1 MTKYDFI
8 LMSGEADAFLKKL
21 QEIGL
26 VDITRS
32 VKPVDEESEKLSYQA
47 DIYRKAIVALKEVEP
62 AEFAEKT
69 YGDLAANVMETVN
82 GIEADRNQLTQLHKD
97 LEECQPWGNF
107 NMNDIE
113 KLAKQGL
120 KLHFYKAKTVDPAWK
135 EQYALSEISNDGTNT
150 YFVVVDD
157 SEAVI
162 TSHSVGEPFGVA
174 RSDSDAAIHTYEFPL
189 KELPA
194 PTRDCATIKKEI
206 SALEYEIEQK
216 NKHLSEL
223 KCHEDDLRKELD
235 KMASDL
241 DLHLAH
247 VAGEKAA
254 EDYITVF
261 EGFAPASSEERLRAL
276 LDQEDVFYVA
286 DKAKVDDNPPIKLKN
301 NKFVSMFELLT
312 DMYGRPKYDEFDPT
326 VFISIFFMLFFA
338 FCMGD
343 MGYGLVLIGAS
354 LGLKKV
360 LGNIAPLGVTL
371 GIATTI
377 VGFFF
382 HTFFSMDML
391 EWSWLPDSVKAIMLP
406 SQIAG
411 YDGTM
416 VLALLVG
423 IVHICLAMI
432 VKTYQA
438 TKTKGFA
445 NSLGTWGWTL
455 LIVGGVIVGGLA
467 LMGVMD
473 KEVTKWVVIVLG
485 VLSALGIFFLN
496 DLHRNPLMNFGSGL
510 WDTYNTATGLLGDVL
525 SYLRLYALGLAGA
538 KLGEAFNAIGVQA
551 LGDGGFG
558 WVAFILIV
566 VIGHV
571 LNVAMCVL
579 GAFVH
584 PLRLNFLEFFKNSG
598 YEGTGR
604 NYNPLQSTN
613 KYQQIKN

>member
-1 MTKYDFI
+1 MVTEMTKYDFI
-8 LMSGEADAFLKKL
+8 LMSGDADAFLEKL
-21 QEIGL
+21 QTVGM

-32 VKPVDEESEKLSYQA
+32 LKPIDEQSEKLSA
-47 DIYRKAIVALKEVEP
+47 RAEVYRKALSQLKEVEKADDP
-62 AEFAEKT
+62 GEKPTDFAV
-69 YGDLAANVMETVN
+69 AVMETVRDKEA
-82 GIEADRNQLTQLHKD
+82 IEAQLPQLRKEADELSAWGRFDAKSIDRLKEN
-97 LEECQPWGNF
+97 
-107 NMNDIE
+107 
-113 KLAKQGL
+113 GL
-120 KLHFYKAKTVDPAWK
+120 KLHFYKAKAIEPAWK
-135 EQYALSEISNDGTNT
+135 EQYALSEIANLGGYS
-150 YFVVVDD
+150 YFVVV
-157 SEAVI
+157 
-162 TSHSVGEPFGVA
+162 
-174 RSDSDAAIHTYEFPL
+174 SDNEETYDFPL

-194 PTRDCATIKKEI
+194 PERD
-206 SALEYEIEQK
+206 SAAIEQQIADLEAQVK
-216 NKHLSEL
+216 QKEHRLAQL
-223 KCHEDDLRKELD
+223 KWHEPVLQGELD
-235 KMASDL
+235 KTLSRL
-241 DLHLAH
+241 DLHLAN

-261 EGFAPASSEERLRAL
+261 EGFAPAECEPAL
-276 LDQEDVFYVA
+276 HDMLEKESVFYLV

-301 NKFVSMFELLT
+301 NKFVSMFEMLT

-343 MGYGLVLIGAS
+343 AGYGLVLILGS
-354 LGLKKV
+354 LALKKK
-360 LGNIAPLGVTL
+360 LGKIAPLGVTL

-377 VGFFF
+377 IGVLF
-382 HTFFSMDML
+382 HTFFSTDML
-391 EWSWLPDSVKAIMLP
+391 EWSWIPEGVKKCMLP

-432 VKTYQA
+432 VKTYQS
-438 TKTKGFA
+438 TKVKGFA

-473 KEVTKWVVIVLG
+473 KALTKWIVIVIG
-485 VLSALGIFFLN
+485 CLSALGIFFLN
-496 DLHRNPLMNFGSGL
+496 DLHRNPLLNVGSGL

-538 KLGEAFNAIGVQA
+538 KLGEAFNAIGIQA
-551 LGDGGFG
+551 LGDGGVG
-558 WVAFILIV
+558 WIWFILIV
-566 VIGHV
+566 VIGHT

-604 NYNPLQSTN
+604 RYKPLSEN
-613 KYQQIKN
+613 INN

>member
-1 MTKYDFI
+1 MVTKMTKYDFI
-8 LMSGEADAFLKKL
+8 LMSGDADAFLEKL
-21 QEIGL
+21 QAVGV

-32 VKPVDEESEKLSYQA
+32 LKPIDDKSEKLSA
-47 DIYRKAIVALKEVEP
+47 RAEVYRKALSSLKAVEKADDPGQKPTDFAVEVMQTVSEKEAIEAQLPQLRKEADELVPWGQFDAKSFERLKE
-62 AEFAEKT
+62 
-69 YGDLAANVMETVN
+69 N
-82 GIEADRNQLTQLHKD
+82 
-97 LEECQPWGNF
+97 
-107 NMNDIE
+107 
-113 KLAKQGL
+113 GL
-120 KLHFYKAKTVDPAWK
+120 KLHFYKAKAIDPAWH
-135 EQYALSEISNDGTNT
+135 EQYALSEISNVGGYS
-150 YFVVVDD
+150 YFVVV
-157 SEAVI
+157 SEN
-162 TSHSVGEPFGVA
+162 EE
-174 RSDSDAAIHTYEFPL
+174 DYDFPL

-194 PTRDCATIKKEI
+194 PTSDYA
-206 SALEYEIEQK
+206 AIEQQIADLEAQAK
-216 NKHLSEL
+216 EKEHRLAQL
-223 KCHEDDLRKELD
+223 KWHEPVIQGELD
-235 KMASDL
+235 KTLSKL
-241 DLHLAH
+241 DLHLAN

-261 EGFAPASSEERLRAL
+261 EGFAPVENEPALRDML
-276 LDQEDVFYVA
+276 EQESVYYIE
-286 DKAKVDDNPPIKLKN
+286 DKAKVDDNPPIQLKN

-354 LGLKKV
+354 LALKKV
-360 LGNIAPLGVTL
+360 LGKIAPLGVTL
-371 GIATTI
+371 GIATTV
-377 VGFFF
+377 VGFLF

-391 EWSWLPDSVKAIMLP
+391 EWSWLPEGVKRIMLP
-406 SQIAG
+406 STIAG

-423 IVHICLAMI
+423 IVHICLALIM
-432 VKTYQA
+432 KTYQA
-438 TKTKGFA
+438 TKVKGFA

-473 KEVTKWVVIVLG
+473 KEVTKWVIIILG
-485 VLSALGIFFLN
+485 GLSALGIFFLN
-496 DLHRNPLMNFGSGL
+496 DLNRNPLLNFGSGL
-510 WDTYNTATGLLGDVL
+510 WDTYNTVTGLLGDVL

-538 KLGEAFNAIGVQA
+538 KLGEAFNSIAVQA
-551 LGDGGFG
+551 LGDGGAG
-558 WVAFILIV
+558 WIAFILIV

-571 LNVAMCVL
+571 LNIAMCVL

-604 NYNPLQSTN
+604 KYKPLTEN
-613 KYQQIKN
+613 NN

>member
-1 MTKYDFI
+1 MVTEMTKYDFI
-8 LMSGEADAFLKKL
+8 LMSGDADAFLEKL
-21 QEIGL
+21 QTVGM

-32 VKPVDEESEKLSYQA
+32 LKPVDEQSEKLSARA
-47 DIYRKAIVALKEVEP
+47 DIYRKALSTLKAVEKADDP
-62 AEFAEKT
+62 GQKPTDFAVE
-69 YGDLAANVMETVN
+69 VMETVRDK
-82 GIEADRNQLTQLHKD
+82 EALEAQLPQLRKD
-97 LEECQPWGNF
+97 ADELVPWGQFDAKNF
-107 NMNDIE
+107 DRLKEN
-113 KLAKQGL
+113 GL
-120 KLHFYKAKTVDPAWK
+120 KLHFYRAKAIDPAWS
-135 EQYALSEISNDGTNT
+135 EQYALSEISNIGGYS
-150 YFVVVDD
+150 YFVVV
-157 SEAVI
+157 
-162 TSHSVGEPFGVA
+162 
-174 RSDSDAAIHTYEFPL
+174 SDSDDYNFPL

-194 PTRDCATIKKEI
+194 PEKDYA
-206 SALEYEIEQK
+206 AIEQQIADLEAQVK
-216 NKHLSEL
+216 QKEHRLAQL
-223 KCHEDDLRKELD
+223 KWHEPVIQAELD
-235 KMASDL
+235 KTLSKL

-247 VAGEKAA
+247 VSGEKAA

-261 EGFAPASSEERLRAL
+261 EGFAPAECEPAL
-276 LDQEDVFYVA
+276 HDMLEKENILYLV

-343 MGYGLVLIGAS
+343 MGYGLVLILAS
-354 LGLKKV
+354 LGLKKM

-371 GIATTI
+371 GIATTV

-382 HTFFSMDML
+382 HTFFSVDML
-391 EWSWLPDSVKAIMLP
+391 QWSWLPEGVKSIMLP

-423 IVHICLAMI
+423 VVHICLAMI

-455 LIVGGVIVGGLA
+455 LIVGGVIVGAFA
-467 LMGVMD
+467 LLGVMD
-473 KEVTKWVVIVLG
+473 TSVATWAIIIIG
-485 VLSALGIFFLN
+485 ILSALGIFFLN
-496 DLHRNPLMNFGSGL
+496 NLHRNPLVNMGAGL
-510 WDTYNTATGLLGDVL
+510 WDTYQMVTGLLGDVL

-551 LGDGGFG
+551 LGDGGVN
-558 WVAFILIV
+558 WIWFILIV

-571 LNVAMCVL
+571 LNIAMCVL

-604 NYNPLQSTN
+604 KYKPLQS
-613 KYQQIKN
+613 

>member
-1 MTKYDFI
+1 MVTEMTKYGFI
-8 LMSGEADAFLKKL
+8 LMSGDADAFLEKL
-21 QEIGL
+21 QRVG
-26 VDITRS
+26 VMDITRS
-32 VKPVDEESEKLSYQA
+32 MKPVDEQSEKMSFKA
-47 DIYRKAIVALKEVEP
+47 DLYRKALANLKAVQP

-69 YGDLAANVMETVN
+69 YGDLAVNVLDTVKEKE
-82 GIEADRNQLTQLHKD
+82 EAESQLNQLYKELDESK
-97 LEECQPWGNF
+97 PWGNF
-107 NMNDIE
+107 DVEGIQR
-113 KLAKQGL
+113 LAEQGL
-120 KLHFYKAKTVDPAWK
+120 KLHFYKAKAIDPTWK
-135 EQYALSEISNDGTNT
+135 EQFALSEISNDGNFA
-150 YFVVVDD
+150 YFVVVADND
-157 SEAVI
+157 EY
-162 TSHSVGEPFGVA
+162 
-174 RSDSDAAIHTYEFPL
+174 DFPL

-194 PTRDCATIKKEI
+194 PTRDSKTIQKEI
-206 SALEYEIEQK
+206 SAKEYEIEQK
-216 NKHLSEL
+216 DKHLSEL
-223 KCHEDDLRKELD
+223 KCHEDDIKKALD
-235 KMASDL
+235 KTLSKL

-247 VAGEKAA
+247 ASGEKAA

-261 EGFAPASSEERLRAL
+261 EGFAPVETEPALHEL
-276 LDQEDVFYVA
+276 LDKENVFYLE

-312 DMYGRPKYDEFDPT
+312 DMYGRPKYNEFDPT

-343 MGYGLVLIGAS
+343 MGYGLVLILAS

-371 GIATTI
+371 GIATTV

-382 HTFFSMDML
+382 HTFFSTDML
-391 EWSWLPDSVKAIMLP
+391 TWSWLPEGVKSIMLP

-423 IVHICLAMI
+423 IVHICLALI
-432 VKTYQA
+432 VKTYQT
-438 TKTKGFA
+438 TKVNGFA

-455 LIVGGVIVGGLA
+455 LIVGGVVVGGLA

-473 KEVTKWVVIVLG
+473 KEATKWVIIIIG

-510 WDTYNTATGLLGDVL
+510 WDTYNTATALLGDVL

-538 KLGEAFNAIGVQA
+538 KLGEAFNAIGLQA

-571 LNVAMCVL
+571 LNIAMCVL

-604 NYNPLQSTN
+604 RYHPLSEN
-613 KYQQIKN
+613 IKN

>member
-1 MTKYDFI
+1 MVTEMTKYDFI
-8 LMSGEADAFLKKL
+8 LMSGDADGFLKKL
-21 QEIGL
+21 QEVGL

-32 VKPVDEESEKLSYQA
+32 VKPIDEKSEKLSIRA
-47 DIYRKAIVALKEVEP
+47 DIYRKAIAALKEVEP

-69 YGDLAANVMETVN
+69 YGDLAVNVLDTVK
-82 GIEADRNQLTQLHKD
+82 IKEEALNQLAQLRKD
-97 LEECQPWGNF
+97 LEETQPWGNF
-107 NMNDIE
+107 DVNGI
-113 KLAKQGL
+113 KRLADLGL
-120 KLHFYKAKTVDPAWK
+120 KLHFYKAKAIDPAWK

-150 YFVVVDD
+150 YFVVV
-157 SEAVI
+157 A
-162 TSHSVGEPFGVA
+162 
-174 RSDSDAAIHTYEFPL
+174 DSDDYDFPL

-194 PTRDCATIKKEI
+194 PEKDFTAIEKEI
-206 SALEYEIEQK
+206 AALQDDIEQK
-216 NKHLSEL
+216 DKHLAEL
-223 KCHEDDLRKELD
+223 KCHEPDLRKELD
-235 KMASDL
+235 KIASKL
-241 DLHLAH
+241 DLHLAQ

-254 EDYITVF
+254 DDYITVF
-261 EGFAPASSEERLRAL
+261 EGFAPAATEESLRTL
-276 LDQEDVFYVA
+276 LDQEHVFYVA

-343 MGYGLVLIGAS
+343 MGYGLVLILAS

-360 LGNIAPLGVTL
+360 LGKIAPLGITL
-371 GIATTI
+371 GIATTV
-377 VGFFF
+377 VGFLF
-382 HTFFSMDML
+382 HTFFSTDML
-391 EWSWLPDSVKAIMLP
+391 TWSWLPDAVKSVMLP
-406 SQIAG
+406 AQIAG
-411 YDGTM
+411 FDGTM

-423 IVHICLAMI
+423 IVHICLALI
-432 VKTYQA
+432 VKTYQS
-438 TKTKGFA
+438 TKVKGFA

-473 KEVTKWVVIVLG
+473 KAVTKWVIIVIG

-496 DLHRNPLMNFGSGL
+496 DLHRNPLLNFGSGL
-510 WDTYNTATGLLGDVL
+510 WETYNTATGLLGDVL

-538 KLGEAFNAIGVQA
+538 KLGEAFNAIGLQA
-551 LGDGGFG
+551 LGDGGAG
-558 WVAFILIV
+558 WIAFILIV
-566 VIGHV
+566 VIGHT

-598 YEGTGR
+598 YEGSGR
-604 NYNPLQSTN
+604 NYNPLKS
-613 KYQQIKN
+613 

>member
-8 LMSGEADAFLKKL
+8 LMSGDADAFLEKL
-21 QEIGL
+21 QSVGV

-32 VKPVDEESEKLSYQA
+32 LKPIDDKSEKLSARADLYQ
-47 DIYRKAIVALKEVEP
+47 KALAALKAVEP

-69 YGDLAANVMETVN
+69 YGDLAANVLETVN
-82 GIEADRNQLTQLHKD
+82 GIEADQNQLAQLQKA
-97 LEECQPWGNF
+97 LEESRPWGKF
-107 NMNDIE
+107 NVNDIE

-120 KLHFYKAKTVDPAWK
+120 KLHFYKAKAIDPAWK
-135 EQYALSEISNDGTNT
+135 EQYALSEISNDGASS
-150 YFVVVDD
+150 YFVVVTDTDD
-157 SEAVI
+157 Y
-162 TSHSVGEPFGVA
+162 
-174 RSDSDAAIHTYEFPL
+174 DFPL

-194 PTRDCATIKKEI
+194 PERDCAAIEKEI
-206 SALEYEIEQK
+206 AALEDDIEQK
-216 NKHLSEL
+216 QKHLSEL
-223 KCHEDDLRKELD
+223 KCHEADIMKELD
-235 KMASDL
+235 KTLSKL

-247 VAGEKAA
+247 ASGEKAA

-261 EGFAPASSEERLRAL
+261 EGFAPAETKPALRDML
-276 LDQEDVFYVA
+276 EKENVYYIE
-286 DKAKVDDNPPIKLKN
+286 DKAKTDDNPPIKLKN

-312 DMYGRPKYDEFDPT
+312 DMYGRPKYNEFDPT

-343 MGYGLVLIGAS
+343 MGYGLVLILGS
-354 LGLKKV
+354 LGLKKM
-360 LGNIAPLGVTL
+360 LGKIAPLGITL
-371 GIATTI
+371 GIATTV
-377 VGFFF
+377 VGFLF

-391 EWSWLPDSVKAIMLP
+391 TWSWLPEGVKKIMLP
-406 SQIAG
+406 AQIAG

-432 VKTYQA
+432 VKTYQS
-438 TKTKGFA
+438 TKVKGFA
-445 NSLGTWGWTL
+445 NSLSTWGWTL

-473 KEVTKWVVIVLG
+473 KALTKWIIIVIG
-485 VLSALGIFFLN
+485 CLSALGIFFLN
-496 DLHRNPLMNFGSGL
+496 DLHRNPLLNVGSGL
-510 WDTYNTATGLLGDVL
+510 WETYNTATGLLGDVL

-566 VIGHV
+566 VVGHV

-604 NYNPLQSTN
+604 RYNPLQS
-613 KYQQIKN
+613 

>member
-1 MTKYDFI
+1 MVTEMTKYDFI
-8 LMSGEADAFLKKL
+8 LMSGDADAFLEKL
-21 QEIGL
+21 QAVG
-26 VDITRS
+26 VMDITRS
-32 VKPVDEESEKLSYQA
+32 RKPIDDRSEKLSARA
-47 DIYRKAIVALKEVEP
+47 DIYRKSLAQLKNVEKADDPGQKPSDFAVEVLETVKEKEDLLARLPQLRKDADELAAWGHFDAQSLDRLKES
-62 AEFAEKT
+62 
-69 YGDLAANVMETVN
+69 
-82 GIEADRNQLTQLHKD
+82 
-97 LEECQPWGNF
+97 
-107 NMNDIE
+107 
-113 KLAKQGL
+113 GL
-120 KLHFYKAKTVDPAWK
+120 KLHFYKAKAIDPAWK
-135 EQYALSEISNDGTNT
+135 EQYALSEIANLGGYS
-150 YFVVVDD
+150 YFVVVSEGDD
-157 SEAVI
+157 Y
-162 TSHSVGEPFGVA
+162 
-174 RSDSDAAIHTYEFPL
+174 DFPM

-194 PTRDCATIKKEI
+194 PERDAAAVEKEI
-206 SALEYEIEQK
+206 AEVEAEIAQK
-216 NKHLSEL
+216 DKRLAQL
-223 KCHEDDLRKELD
+223 KWHEPVIKAELD
-235 KMASDL
+235 KTLSKL

-247 VAGEKAA
+247 VSGTKAA

-261 EGFAPASSEERLRAL
+261 EGFAPAEAEHALRDML
-276 LDQEDVFYVA
+276 EKENVLYIE

-343 MGYGLVLIGAS
+343 AGYGLVLILGS

-360 LGNIAPLGVTL
+360 LGKIAPLGVTL
-371 GIATTI
+371 GIATTVI
-377 VGFFF
+377 GLLF

-391 EWSWLPDSVKAIMLP
+391 QWNWIPEGVKKCMLP

-432 VKTYQA
+432 VKTYQS
-438 TKTKGFA
+438 TKVKGFA

-473 KEVTKWVVIVLG
+473 KAVTKWVIIILG
-485 VLSALGIFFLN
+485 GLSALGIFFLN
-496 DLHRNPLMNFGSGL
+496 DLHRNPLLNFGSGL

-551 LGDGGFG
+551 LGDGGVG
-558 WVAFILIV
+558 WIWFILIV
-566 VIGHV
+566 VIGHT

-604 NYNPLQSTN
+604 RYKPLSEN
-613 KYQQIKN
+613 INN

>member
-1 MTKYDFI
+1 MVTEMTKYDFI
-8 LMSGEADAFLKKL
+8 LMSGDADAFLEKL
-21 QEIGL
+21 QSVGV

-32 VKPVDEESEKLSYQA
+32 LKPIDENSEKLSARA
-47 DIYRKAIVALKEVEP
+47 DIYRKALSCLKTVEKADDP
-62 AEFAEKT
+62 GQKPTDFAVE
-69 YGDLAANVMETVN
+69 VMETVHDKEV
-82 GIEADRNQLTQLHKD
+82 IEDQLPQLRKEADELA
-97 LEECQPWGNF
+97 PWGHFDARSFDRLKEN
-107 NMNDIE
+107 
-113 KLAKQGL
+113 GL
-120 KLHFYKAKTVDPAWK
+120 KLHFYKANAIEPEWK
-135 EQYALSEISNDGTNT
+135 EQYALSEISKVGGYS
-150 YFVVVDD
+150 YFVVVAENDD
-157 SEAVI
+157 
-162 TSHSVGEPFGVA
+162 F
-174 RSDSDAAIHTYEFPL
+174 DFPL

-194 PTRDCATIKKEI
+194 PSRDYAAIEKQIADLEAEAKQKEHRL
-206 SALEYEIEQK
+206 AQLKWHEPVLEA
-216 NKHLSEL
+216 
-223 KCHEDDLRKELD
+223 ELD
-235 KMASDL
+235 QTLSKL

-254 EDYITVF
+254 EDYLTVF
-261 EGFAPASSEERLRAL
+261 EGFAPAVNEPALRDM
-276 LDQEDVFYVA
+276 LDKENVFYIE

-312 DMYGRPKYDEFDPT
+312 DMYGRPKYNEFDPT

-343 MGYGLVLIGAS
+343 AGYGLVLILGS
-354 LGLKKV
+354 LALKKK
-360 LGNIAPLGVTL
+360 LGKIAPIGVTL

-377 VGFFF
+377 IGVLF

-391 EWSWLPDSVKAIMLP
+391 TWSWLPEGVKKCMLP

-423 IVHICLAMI
+423 IVHLCLAMI
-432 VKTYQA
+432 VKTYQS
-438 TKTKGFA
+438 TKVKGFA

-455 LIVGGVIVGGLA
+455 LIVGGIIVGGLA

-485 VLSALGIFFLN
+485 GLSALGIFFLN
-496 DLHRNPLMNFGSGL
+496 DLHRNPLLNVGSGL
-510 WDTYNTATGLLGDVL
+510 WETYNTATGLLGDVL

-551 LGDGGFG
+551 LGDGGVG
-558 WVAFILIV
+558 WVWFVLIV

-571 LNVAMCVL
+571 LNVAMCIL

-604 NYNPLQSTN
+604 KYHPLSEN
-613 KYQQIKN
+613 VNN